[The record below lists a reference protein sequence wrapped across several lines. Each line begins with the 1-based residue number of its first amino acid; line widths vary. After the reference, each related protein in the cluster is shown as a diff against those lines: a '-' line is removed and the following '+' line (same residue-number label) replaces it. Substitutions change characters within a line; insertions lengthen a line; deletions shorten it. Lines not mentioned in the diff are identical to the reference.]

1 MTHVHKIHNRR
12 KKFQY
17 SYLKQF
23 IEEDQKLLA
32 EEEALFAG
40 AELRWNGV
48 EGGKKEEE
56 DLVED
61 SVEDSV
67 ENSVENPVEDS
78 VEDSVENFVEDF
90 VEDSVED
97 SLKKKDSIIIKD
109 DSKKEPKNSED
120 LADDKE
126 EEEEGEDDGSYAFL
140 LAKYHR
146 LKRQFPFPCRLG
158 RGTKDYQ
165 GFCELRFAKDGDRR
179 DHEREHL
186 GVRPFQC
193 LWPKKSR
200 TGDKEEKKTEDDFC
214 GRHFLRRQFAR
225 EHIKDEHGFGELDE
239 DELDQ
244 FINVQEHL
252 LHA

>member
-32 EEEALFAG
+32 EEEAIFAG
-40 AELRWNGV
+40 AELRWNV
-48 EGGKKEEE
+48 KGGKIEEE
-56 DLVED
+56 DLVEV
-61 SVEDSV
+61 SVED
-67 ENSVENPVEDS
+67 PVEDS
-78 VEDSVENFVEDF
+78 IEK
-90 VEDSVED
+90 DSVED
-97 SLKKKDSIIIKD
+97 SLKKEEEEKDSIIIKD
-109 DSKKEPKNSED
+109 DSKKEPEDSED
-120 LADDKE
+120 LGDDDKEE

-146 LKRQFPFPCRLG
+146 LKRRFPFPCRLG
-158 RGTKDYQ
+158 RFKDVR
-165 GFCELRFAKDGDRR
+165 FCELRFAKEGDRV

-193 LWPKKSR
+193 LWPTKKSR
-200 TGDKEEKKTEDDFC
+200 TGDKEKKEKTEDGFC

-225 EHIKDEHGFGELDE
+225 EHIKDEHGFEVGGELDE

-244 FINVQEHL
+244 FINVQEDL
-252 LHA
+252 LLA

>member
-23 IEEDQKLLA
+23 IEEDKKLLA

-48 EGGKKEEE
+48 EGGKIEE
-56 DLVED
+56 ED
-61 SVEDSV
+61 SVED
-67 ENSVENPVEDS
+67 SVENPVEDS
-78 VEDSVENFVEDF
+78 VEDSVEVSIEK
-90 VEDSVED
+90 DSVED
-97 SLKKKDSIIIKD
+97 SLKKEEAKEKDSIIIKD
-109 DSKKEPKNSED
+109 DSKKEPKDSED
-120 LADDKE
+120 LGEDKE

-165 GFCELRFAKDGDRR
+165 GFCELRFAKEGDRR

-200 TGDKEEKKTEDDFC
+200 TGDNEEKKTEESFC

-225 EHIKDEHGFGELDE
+225 EHIKDEHGFEGVGGELDE